1 MSHSENVVEL
11 LHAGQFDQMATKI
24 EKALQVDSA
33 ELLADLAEYLSMM
46 GFSSESR
53 QVYEA
58 ISQENTA
65 NTDII
70 LNLAEMKV
78 DDGDLDGALALL
90 YQVASTDD
98 NYVAALVM
106 IADLY
111 QLDGVWEAALE
122 KLQETSTISDSPLVS
137 FAIAELHYNQA
148 NWQEAIDYFA
158 KLSQRQILELTK
170 VSIYQRIGTAY
181 ASLGEFENAE
191 KFLEKSLEI
200 NHDDTVLF
208 ELAQISAVLGEHK
221 RAIDYFKQL
230 DALAPDFDGYA
241 YPYAQA
247 LIEENEFD
255 SAFAVAKDG
264 LSKNPTDVPL
274 LHLTSRIAYALHDLK
289 ASETYLVQALDLAE
303 LHDETI
309 FLLSNLYLLQAD
321 YEAVINLAPLLDDD
335 HALARWNI
343 AKAYGELEQDKEALA
358 IYDEINQSVLADNPE
373 FLLDYAHILIR
384 NGRASD
390 AKLSLTQ
397 YLASV
402 PDDENAQEL
411 FNELI

>member
-11 LHAGQFDQMATKI
+11 LHAGQFDQMATEI

-241 YPYAQA
+241 YPYTQA

-343 AKAYGELEQDKEALA
+343 AKAYVELEQDTAALA
-358 IYDEINQSVLADNPE
+358 IYDEIDQSVLADNPE

-384 NGRASD
+384 NGRAND

>member
-11 LHAGQFDQMATKI
+11 LHAGQFDQMASEI
-24 EKALQVDSA
+24 EKALQVDPA

-90 YQVASTDD
+90 YQVTTTDD

-122 KLQETSTISDSPLVS
+122 KLQEASTLSDSPLVS

-255 SAFAVAKDG
+255 SAFAVAQDG

-309 FLLSNLYLLQAD
+309 FLLSNLYLLQSD

-343 AKAYGELEQDKEALA
+343 AKAYVELEQDTAALA
-358 IYDEINQSVLADNPE
+358 IYDEIDQSVLADNPE

-384 NGRASD
+384 NGRAND

>member
-11 LHAGQFDQMATKI
+11 LHAGQFDQMATEI

-122 KLQETSTISDSPLVS
+122 KLQEASTLSDSPLVS

-241 YPYAQA
+241 YPYTQA

>member
-11 LHAGQFDQMATKI
+11 LHAGQFDQMVSEI

-122 KLQETSTISDSPLVS
+122 KLQEASTLSDSPLVS

-247 LIEENEFD
+247 LIEENDFD

-343 AKAYGELEQDKEALA
+343 AKAYGELEQDTAALA
-358 IYDEINQSVLADNPE
+358 IYDEIDQSVLADNPE

-384 NGRASD
+384 NGRVSD

>member
-1 MSHSENVVEL
+1 MSHSDTVVEL
-11 LHAGQFDQMATKI
+11 LHAGQFDQMATEI

-122 KLQETSTISDSPLVS
+122 KLQEASTLSDSPLVS

>member
-11 LHAGQFDQMATKI
+11 LHAGQFDQMASEI
-24 EKALQVDSA
+24 EKALQVDPA

>member
-11 LHAGQFDQMATKI
+11 LHAGQFDQMATEI

-373 FLLDYAHILIR
+373 FLLVYAQIMMR
-384 NGRASD
+384 NGRASE

>member
-11 LHAGQFDQMATKI
+11 LHAGQFDQMASEI

-384 NGRASD
+384 NGRAND

>member
-11 LHAGQFDQMATKI
+11 LHAGQFDQMASEI

-122 KLQETSTISDSPLVS
+122 KLQEASTLSDSPLVS

-208 ELAQISAVLGEHK
+208 ELAQISGVVGEHK

-343 AKAYGELEQDKEALA
+343 AKAYVELEQDTAALA
-358 IYDEINQSVLADNPE
+358 IYDEIDQSVLADNPE

-384 NGRASD
+384 NGRAND

>member
-11 LHAGQFDQMATKI
+11 LHAGQFDQMASEI

-122 KLQETSTISDSPLVS
+122 KLQEASTLSDSPLVS

-264 LSKNPTDVPL
+264 LSKNSTDVPL

-343 AKAYGELEQDKEALA
+343 AKAYVELDQDTAALA
-358 IYDEINQSVLADNPE
+358 IYDEIDQSVLADNPE

-384 NGRASD
+384 NGRAND

>member
-11 LHAGQFDQMATKI
+11 LHAGQFDQMASEI

-98 NYVAALVM
+98 NYVAELVM

-122 KLQETSTISDSPLVS
+122 KLQEASTLSDSPLVS

-148 NWQEAIDYFA
+148 NWQEAINYFA

-343 AKAYGELEQDKEALA
+343 AKAYVELEQDTAALA
-358 IYDEINQSVLADNPE
+358 IYDEIDQSVLADNPE

-384 NGRASD
+384 NGRAND

>member
-11 LHAGQFDQMATKI
+11 LHAGQFDQMAYEI

-122 KLQETSTISDSPLVS
+122 KLQEASTLSDSPLVS

>member
-11 LHAGQFDQMATKI
+11 LHAGQFDQMASEI

-241 YPYAQA
+241 YPYTQA

>member
-11 LHAGQFDQMATKI
+11 LHAGQFDQMASEI

-122 KLQETSTISDSPLVS
+122 KLQEASTLSDSPLVS

-241 YPYAQA
+241 YPYTQA

-343 AKAYGELEQDKEALA
+343 AKAYVELEQDTAALA
-358 IYDEINQSVLADNPE
+358 IYDEIDQSVLADNPE

-384 NGRASD
+384 NGRAND

>member
-11 LHAGQFDQMATKI
+11 LHAGQFDQMASEI
-24 EKALQVDSA
+24 EKAIQVDPA

-53 QVYEA
+53 QVYEV

-90 YQVASTDD
+90 YQVTSTDD

-122 KLQETSTISDSPLVS
+122 KLQEASTLSDSPLVS

-343 AKAYGELEQDKEALA
+343 AKAYGELEKDTEALA
-358 IYDEINQSVLADNPE
+358 IYDEIDQSVLADNPE

-384 NGRASD
+384 NGRAND

>member
-11 LHAGQFDQMATKI
+11 LHAGQFDQMASEI
-24 EKALQVDSA
+24 EKAIQVDPA

-53 QVYEA
+53 QVYEV

-90 YQVASTDD
+90 YQVTSTDD

-122 KLQETSTISDSPLVS
+122 KLQEASTLSDSPLVS

-289 ASETYLVQALDLAE
+289 ASETYLIQALDLAE
-303 LHDETI
+303 LHDETS
-309 FLLSNLYLLQAD
+309 FLPSNLYLLQAD

-343 AKAYGELEQDKEALA
+343 AKAYGELEKVTDAIS
-358 IYDEINQSVLADNPE
+358 IYDEIDQSVLADNPE

-384 NGRASD
+384 NGRAND

>member
-11 LHAGQFDQMATKI
+11 LHAGQFDQMASEI
-24 EKALQVDSA
+24 EKALQVDPA

-122 KLQETSTISDSPLVS
+122 KLQEASTLSDSPLVS

-158 KLSQRQILELTK
+158 TLSQRQILDLTK

-274 LHLTSRIAYALHDLK
+274 LHLTSRIAYAGHDLK

-335 HALARWNI
+335 HALAKWNI
-343 AKAYGELEQDKEALA
+343 AKAYGELEQDTAALA
-358 IYDEINQSVLADNPE
+358 IYDEIDQSVLADNPE

>member
-11 LHAGQFDQMATKI
+11 LHAGQFDQMATEI

-122 KLQETSTISDSPLVS
+122 KLQEASTLSDSPLVS

-241 YPYAQA
+241 YPYTQA

-343 AKAYGELEQDKEALA
+343 AKAYVELEQDTAALA
-358 IYDEINQSVLADNPE
+358 IYDEIDQSVLADNPE

-384 NGRASD
+384 NGRAND

>member
-11 LHAGQFDQMATKI
+11 LHAGQFDQMASEI
-24 EKALQVDSA
+24 EKALQVDPA

-122 KLQETSTISDSPLVS
+122 KLQEASTLSDSPLVS

-247 LIEENEFD
+247 LIEENEFAN
-255 SAFAVAKDG
+255 AFSVAKDG
-264 LSKNPTDVPL
+264 GSKNPTDVPL

-343 AKAYGELEQDKEALA
+343 AKAYVELEQDTAALA
-358 IYDEINQSVLADNPE
+358 IYDEIDQSVLADNPE

-384 NGRASD
+384 NGRAND

>member
-11 LHAGQFDQMATKI
+11 LHAGQFDQMATEI

-122 KLQETSTISDSPLVS
+122 KLQEASTLSDSPLVS

-343 AKAYGELEQDKEALA
+343 AKAYVELEQDTAALA
-358 IYDEINQSVLADNPE
+358 IYDEIDQSVLADNPE

-384 NGRASD
+384 NGRAND

>member
-11 LHAGQFDQMATKI
+11 LHAGQFDQMASEI

-33 ELLADLAEYLSMM
+33 ALLADLAEYLSMM

-122 KLQETSTISDSPLVS
+122 KMQETSTISDSPLVS

-148 NWQEAIDYFA
+148 NWQEAR
-158 KLSQRQILELTK
+158 S
-170 VSIYQRIGTAY
+170 
-181 ASLGEFENAE
+181 
-191 KFLEKSLEI
+191 
-200 NHDDTVLF
+200 
-208 ELAQISAVLGEHK
+208 
-221 RAIDYFKQL
+221 
-230 DALAPDFDGYA
+230 
-241 YPYAQA
+241 
-247 LIEENEFD
+247 EERRVGKECR
-255 SAFAVAKDG
+255 
-264 LSKNPTDVPL
+264 
-274 LHLTSRIAYALHDLK
+274 SRW
-289 ASETYLVQALDLAE
+289 S
-303 LHDETI
+303 
-309 FLLSNLYLLQAD
+309 
-321 YEAVINLAPLLDDD
+321 P
-335 HALARWNI
+335 
-343 AKAYGELEQDKEALA
+343 
-358 IYDEINQSVLADNPE
+358 
-373 FLLDYAHILIR
+373 
-384 NGRASD
+384 
-390 AKLSLTQ
+390 
-397 YLASV
+397 
-402 PDDENAQEL
+402 
-411 FNELI
+411 

>member
-11 LHAGQFDQMATKI
+11 LHAGQFDQMATEI

-343 AKAYGELEQDKEALA
+343 AKAYVELEQDTAALA
-358 IYDEINQSVLADNPE
+358 IYDEIDQSVLADNPE

-384 NGRASD
+384 NGRAND

>member
-11 LHAGQFDQMATKI
+11 LHAGQFDQMATEI

-122 KLQETSTISDSPLVS
+122 KLQEASTLSDSPLVS

>member
-11 LHAGQFDQMATKI
+11 LHAGQFDQMASEI

-122 KLQETSTISDSPLVS
+122 KLQ
-137 FAIAELHYNQA
+137 
-148 NWQEAIDYFA
+148 
-158 KLSQRQILELTK
+158 
-170 VSIYQRIGTAY
+170 
-181 ASLGEFENAE
+181 
-191 KFLEKSLEI
+191 
-200 NHDDTVLF
+200 
-208 ELAQISAVLGEHK
+208 
-221 RAIDYFKQL
+221 
-230 DALAPDFDGYA
+230 
-241 YPYAQA
+241 
-247 LIEENEFD
+247 
-255 SAFAVAKDG
+255 
-264 LSKNPTDVPL
+264 
-274 LHLTSRIAYALHDLK
+274 
-289 ASETYLVQALDLAE
+289 
-303 LHDETI
+303 
-309 FLLSNLYLLQAD
+309 
-321 YEAVINLAPLLDDD
+321 
-335 HALARWNI
+335 
-343 AKAYGELEQDKEALA
+343 
-358 IYDEINQSVLADNPE
+358 
-373 FLLDYAHILIR
+373 
-384 NGRASD
+384 
-390 AKLSLTQ
+390 
-397 YLASV
+397 
-402 PDDENAQEL
+402 
-411 FNELI
+411 

>member
-11 LHAGQFDQMATKI
+11 LHAGQFDQMASEI

-122 KLQETSTISDSPLVS
+122 KLQEASTLSDSPLVS

-241 YPYAQA
+241 YPYTQA

-309 FLLSNLYLLQAD
+309 FLLSNLYLLQSD

-343 AKAYGELEQDKEALA
+343 AKAYVELEQDTAALA
-358 IYDEINQSVLADNPE
+358 IYDEIDQSVLADNPE

-384 NGRASD
+384 NGRAND

>member
-11 LHAGQFDQMATKI
+11 LHAGQFDQMASEI
-24 EKALQVDSA
+24 EKALQVDPA

-122 KLQETSTISDSPLVS
+122 KLQEASTLSDSPLIS

-343 AKAYGELEQDKEALA
+343 AKAYVELDQDTAALA
-358 IYDEINQSVLADNPE
+358 IYDEIDQSVLADNPE

-384 NGRASD
+384 NGRAND

>member
-11 LHAGQFDQMATKI
+11 LHAGQFDQMASEI

-98 NYVAALVM
+98 NFVAALVM

-122 KLQETSTISDSPLVS
+122 KLQEASTLSDSPLIS

-343 AKAYGELEQDKEALA
+343 AKAYGELEQDTEALA
-358 IYDEINQSVLADNPE
+358 IYDEIDQSVLADNPE

-402 PDDENAQEL
+402 PDDEHAQEL

>member
-11 LHAGQFDQMATKI
+11 LHAGQFDQMASEI

-122 KLQETSTISDSPLVS
+122 KLQEASTLSDSPLVS

-343 AKAYGELEQDKEALA
+343 AKAYVELEQDTAALA
-358 IYDEINQSVLADNPE
+358 IYDEIDQSVLADNPE

-384 NGRASD
+384 NGRAND